1 MVDPWVFLHCSVI
14 DSDDAAAFAR
24 NGNAFGNN
32 LGLSRDTGAYEI
44 APPPFVVW
52 VGKDNADDNEV
63 VFEDEEQGEVL
74 QRSPMMPWYE
84 QVDAVVVT
92 FPKVGNGP
100 SEDQSVKA
108 RLNGLRWLATYGK
121 DLPSGVERILV
132 LDAADIT
139 DLPLTNDDPNLPAG
153 VDVEEFWKAEGR
165 KPTRVLLRFAACQSA
180 ALAASAAA
188 ESAARA
194 ARAAQLAKEALESG
208 DAEAAAEVAIQC
220 QEAAISSMKLIQR
233 DVEVM
238 QEFKKKLASKGVLV
252 ESIQGGEP
260 IDVMNFLG
268 KRNGYKAVAWRAGCW
283 GERGVRSILRGAFQ
297 WVSAHLAVDA
307 VGGRFWQ
314 LMLAERAIQAAC
326 GPESKVKIFAD
337 QDDFSLEYCDSESAD
352 QDCTLSLNGKP
363 IRHVRVDCR
372 LVLLDEKR
380 PRELKVVKTVP
391 MIKSFREEEAPWF
404 I

>member
-1 MVDPWVFLHCSVI
+1 
-14 DSDDAAAFAR
+14 
-24 NGNAFGNN
+24 
-32 LGLSRDTGAYEI
+32 
-44 APPPFVVW
+44 
-52 VGKDNADDNEV
+52 
-63 VFEDEEQGEVL
+63 
-74 QRSPMMPWYE
+74 
-84 QVDAVVVT
+84 VDAVVVT

-238 QEFKKKLASKGVLV
+238 QVSMTHLVNTFK
-252 ESIQGGEP
+252 
-260 IDVMNFLG
+260 
-268 KRNGYKAVAWRAGCW
+268 
-283 GERGVRSILRGAFQ
+283 
-297 WVSAHLAVDA
+297 
-307 VGGRFWQ
+307 
-314 LMLAERAIQAAC
+314 
-326 GPESKVKIFAD
+326 
-337 QDDFSLEYCDSESAD
+337 
-352 QDCTLSLNGKP
+352 
-363 IRHVRVDCR
+363 
-372 LVLLDEKR
+372 LLC
-380 PRELKVVKTVP
+380 L
-391 MIKSFREEEAPWF
+391 I
-404 I
+404 

>member
-1 MVDPWVFLHCSVI
+1 
-14 DSDDAAAFAR
+14 
-24 NGNAFGNN
+24 
-32 LGLSRDTGAYEI
+32 
-44 APPPFVVW
+44 
-52 VGKDNADDNEV
+52 
-63 VFEDEEQGEVL
+63 
-74 QRSPMMPWYE
+74 
-84 QVDAVVVT
+84 VT

-153 VDVEEFWKAEGR
+153 VDVEEFWNAEGR

-188 ESAARA
+188 DSAARA

-238 QEFKKKLASKGVLV
+238 QVSMKHLVTAFKFFNIAVIPHFALSWSNFYLDKEFKKKLASKGVLV

-260 IDVMNFLG
+260 IDGMFL
-268 KRNGYKAVAWRAGCW
+268 
-283 GERGVRSILRGAFQ
+283 F
-297 WVSAHLAVDA
+297 
-307 VGGRFWQ
+307 
-314 LMLAERAIQAAC
+314 
-326 GPESKVKIFAD
+326 
-337 QDDFSLEYCDSESAD
+337 
-352 QDCTLSLNGKP
+352 LSLP
-363 IRHVRVDCR
+363 
-372 LVLLDEKR
+372 
-380 PRELKVVKTVP
+380 
-391 MIKSFREEEAPWF
+391 F
-404 I
+404 